1 MGAKGKKKGGKKKK
15 KKGGIEDKYDPG
27 ELRHVMSAKLDSLQ
41 DRMAR
46 TMRNA
51 EEAKAAENER
61 RYKDLELA
69 KVEKREIKTANDIM
83 SDMTRQYKST

>member
-15 KKGGIEDKYDPG
+15 SKGIEDKYDPN
-27 ELRHVMSAKLDSLQ
+27 ELRHVMSAKLDSLNE
-41 DRMAR
+41 RMISTASR
-46 TMRNA
+46 A

-61 RYKDLELA
+61 RYKDYEMV
-69 KVEKREIKTANDIM
+69 KIEKREIKSANDIM